1 MEASQ
6 RVGGWGDIPPVS
18 PSMLHP
24 ERRKRLGSISTGD
37 YTAEVNA
44 ISQTQIVRGSDRSEQ
59 KEVSPLSDAA
69 GWIVVA
75 AGNWRWSGE
84 LFTSSHSILTHT
96 HTHRR
101 HHLECSS
108 LLHCIGAYRPL
119 RQPDIHTPHWQK
131 VGFLCLSY
139 LAILCSLAVPAG
151 RRDPWH
157 TPTPRRHPSSA
168 SLLFSSP
175 SSTLADVTTVSL
187 APVAV
192 CECCALL
199 W

>member
-96 HTHRR
+96 HTHTEGTILYAPLFCIASGRIALSDNPTYT
-101 HHLECSS
+101 HL
-108 LLHCIGAYRPL
+108 IGRKWDSCVCP
-119 RQPDIHTPHWQK
+119 IW
-131 VGFLCLSY
+131 
-139 LAILCSLAVPAG
+139 
-151 RRDPWH
+151 
-157 TPTPRRHPSSA
+157 PS
-168 SLLFSSP
+168 
-175 SSTLADVTTVSL
+175 
-187 APVAV
+187 
-192 CECCALL
+192 CAA
-199 W
+199 

>member
-59 KEVSPLSDAA
+59 KEVSPLSDA
-69 GWIVVA
+69 GMDCRGCWELEMERRVVHIQP
-75 AGNWRWSGE
+75 
-84 LFTSSHSILTHT
+84 FHPHTHT

-108 LLHCIGAYRPL
+108 LLHCIGAYHPL
-119 RQPDIHTPHWQK
+119 RQPGIHTPHWQK

-139 LAILCSLAVPAG
+139 SAILCSLAVPAG

-168 SLLFSSP
+168 SLLFSS
-175 SSTLADVTTVSL
+175 
-187 APVAV
+187 
-192 CECCALL
+192 LL
-199 W
+199 FPIQHSR